1 MHALDRPD
9 RAVTGLRKMPRLCSL
24 ALLTTLGAWT
34 PGASAAVTKVTLTP
48 TVKAY
53 SGDCPAQI
61 VFKGTISVNAPGI
74 VSYVFTRS
82 DGATDTQTKKL
93 KFLAAGSKAIST
105 TWTLG
110 GSALPQFQGW
120 QAAKILGTAIESAH
134 ADFSVSCDPPA
145 NSAKAAHGNTDWHI
159 DTANEFLFGKDM
171 ANHSTAA
178 NFAPA
183 AWSKTHIH
191 VGQNNTAHFY
201 EDKTKVAGGEDADAS
216 NGIDKPMLF
225 FYAGHGN
232 PVLWNTLGNNGE
244 ESKLRIGDISN
255 GGQLRYYWQCSCEVF
270 AHGPK
275 VCNGSDCDYSAPENF
290 DGSADSDTMRN
301 VFERWG
307 PAIGN
312 DLRMACGV
320 STLAYC
326 HEGNVNAIWNNFN
339 NKHMSVADAFITGL
353 GSDTSNAVKPL
364 CITRGGADITKTP
377 LYDTSFTNRRNS
389 SGTSHL
395 HILYAGG
402 TQTDHPVIK
411 WTPEMIPLKLLRVR
425 FVPPGDPVEFQRRL
439 TRVRLIEQI
448 RDAQIAGGAA
458 TVERNAESGTLQLRA
473 VGTRVLVLPREAITE
488 QVQRQNA
495 LSFARKLGWVGD
507 DAGIIRSQKL
517 LTASMPV
524 GARGADITRGEK
536 GTVVTIT
543 RRVRNG
549 NQMLDVLGQG
559 GRIEVVLGRDGKVNA
574 ATRTWR
580 QAETG
585 SEEVAIKPYAQALRE
600 AQSQMQKPDAY
611 KLADWRFGYRENA
624 ANVEQHELA
633 AIFEFDFV
641 AKNAENLIDFPP
653 QRVEILAEAK

>member
-1 MHALDRPD
+1 MHAINRPD
-9 RAVTGLRKMPRLCSL
+9 REVPGALKTARLCSI
-24 ALLTTLGAWT
+24 ALVATLGVWSQGT
-34 PGASAAVTKVTLTP
+34 SAAVTKVTLTP

-61 VFKGTISVNAPGI
+61 VFNGTISVNAPGI

-93 KFLAAGSKAIST
+93 KFLAAGSKPITT

-110 GSALPQFQGW
+110 GATLPHYQGW
-120 QAAKILGTAIESAH
+120 QAAKILGTAIESPH
-134 ADFSVSCDPPA
+134 ANFEVACDPPA

-183 AWSKTHIH
+183 GWTKTHIH
-191 VGQNNTAHFY
+191 VGLTNTAHFY
-201 EDKTKVAGGEDADAS
+201 HDKTKVANGEDADAS

-232 PVLWNTLGNNGE
+232 PVLWNTLGDNGQ
-244 ESKLRIGDISN
+244 ESKVRIGDLSN
-255 GGQLRYYWQCSCEVF
+255 NGQLRYYWQCSCEVF

-275 VCNGSDCDYSAPENF
+275 VCHGSDCDYSAPENF

-353 GSDTSNAVKPL
+353 GSDTSDAVKPL

-377 LYDTSFTNRRNS
+377 LYDTSFTNRRNT
-389 SGTSHL
+389 SGSSHL

-402 TQTDHPVIK
+402 TQTEHPAIK
-411 WTPEMIPLKLLRVR
+411 WNPDMIPLKLLRVR

-439 TRVRLIEQI
+439 TRVKQIEQI
-448 RDAQIAGGAA
+448 RDVQIAGGAA
-458 TVERNAESGTLQLRA
+458 TVERNPESGALHLRA
-473 VGTRVLVLPREAITE
+473 VDTRVLALPRVAITE
-488 QVQRQNA
+488 QGQRETA
-495 LSFARKLGWVGD
+495 LNFVRKLGWVGD
-507 DAGIIRSQKL
+507 DLGIVRSQKL

-559 GRIEVVLGRDGKVNA
+559 GRIEVVLGRDGKINA

-580 QAETG
+580 PAETAAD
-585 SEEVAIKPYAQALRE
+585 EIAIKPYAVALRE
-600 AQSQMQKPDAY
+600 AQAQLQKAEAY
-611 KLADWRFGYRENA
+611 KLADWRFGYKENA
-624 ANVEQHELA
+624 ANIEQRELA
-633 AIFEFDFV
+633 TIFEFDFV
-641 AKNAENLIDFPP
+641 PKNREELIDFPP
-653 QRVEILAEAK
+653 QRVEISAEAK